1 VRRVD
6 AIDTTPAPSPRPAP
20 EPDSA
25 GRRHARRAAPWLVFA
40 ALLALQVAMSR
51 RLPDDW
57 TLQASAGT
65 APPVTAVRLATL
77 DEAAL
82 AGYLTALTIQGFDA
96 QAGSLL
102 PLRNA
107 DFTAI
112 RAWLELSFA
121 LNPHSGY
128 PLLLAAFDYS
138 ETAHAQDE
146 LLHPMLPAAPGML
159 AFVERSYV
167 SDPAVHW
174 RWMAHAAWVARFVLH
189 DDARALR
196 DAHLLRDAPES
207 AGIPRWARELDSFVL
222 HRKDARDARRALLGG
237 LAAGGG
243 RVDARELDLLG
254 GRVASMS
261 EREAANRAQIDRLI
275 PAFPGAAPDD
285 DHR

>member
-1 VRRVD
+1 MDPTPVPPAETRWRQVRR
-6 AIDTTPAPSPRPAP
+6 
-20 EPDSA
+20 
-25 GRRHARRAAPWLVFA
+25 GAPWLLFL
-40 ALLALQVAMSR
+40 ALLALQVGLSR

-57 TLQASAGT
+57 SLQTSAGR
-65 APPVTAVRLATL
+65 APPVAAVRVATL
-77 DEAAL
+77 DEPVL

-96 QAGSLL
+96 QAGSPL

-146 LLHPMLPAAPGML
+146 LLHPMLPAAPGIL

-174 RWMAHAAWVARFVLH
+174 RWMAHAAWVARYVLH

-207 AGIPRWARELDSFVL
+207 AAIPRWARELDSFVL
-222 HRKDARDARRALLGG
+222 HRMDAREARRALLGG
-237 LAAGGG
+237 MAAAGGS
-243 RVDARELDLLG
+243 VDARELDLLG

-261 EREAANRAQIDRLI
+261 EREAANRARIDRLI
-275 PAFPGAAPDD
+275 PAFPGTASDEDRP
-285 DHR
+285 